1 MKTLQVECRKALNS
15 CSLLRSDPAGL
26 LGKHREVALARLGSG
41 GVDGDPSYGE
51 DLCDHGSR
59 KGCGQ
64 RGKGLAEHAG
74 INGRRFGI
82 LEAPGGRS
90 AVQGG
95 AVRCGAVLLVVILAV
110 LLVVPSVVVSV
121 RPLHCVPP
129 RRFLS
134 LRAQPL
140 LSSTAKKDSSPP
152 SPHRIPKS
160 YLTHVALP
168 PLSPNLCH
176 PESQRSTTYR
186 YVSASPG
193 VLSCFSALLLPT
205 APETRLLP
213 LLKRLPPFPYCRLPS
228 SGSQVANPSGALVAH
243 CCLVDNP
250 PRTIHS
256 FS

>member
-95 AVRCGAVLLVVILAV
+95 AVRCG
-110 LLVVPSVVVSV
+110 PSRCHSRCPSRRALGGRV
-121 RPLHCVPP
+121 RATP
-129 RRFLS
+129 
-134 LRAQPL
+134 
-140 LSSTAKKDSSPP
+140 
-152 SPHRIPKS
+152 
-160 YLTHVALP
+160 ALCP
-168 PLSPNLCH
+168 
-176 PESQRSTTYR
+176 
-186 YVSASPG
+186 ASP
-193 VLSCFSALLLPT
+193 LP
-205 APETRLLP
+205 
-213 LLKRLPPFPYCRLPS
+213 
-228 SGSQVANPSGALVAH
+228 
-243 CCLVDNP
+243 
-250 PRTIHS
+250 
-256 FS
+256 